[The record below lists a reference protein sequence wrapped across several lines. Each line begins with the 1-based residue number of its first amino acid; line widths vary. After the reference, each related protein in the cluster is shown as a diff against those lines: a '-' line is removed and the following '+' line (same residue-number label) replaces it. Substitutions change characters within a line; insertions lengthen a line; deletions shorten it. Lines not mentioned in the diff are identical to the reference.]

1 MNYKNFNKIKEDAT
15 MNNEFISELDTMYNA
30 YAYDSEVVEFL
41 QWYYSDEDTDSFT
54 SEDAHRFYNI
64 ALECYALKK
73 ENDSIDAFQEYIK
86 RVNSLEVAN

>member
-1 MNYKNFNKIKEDAT
+1 MNTFFKELEKMMESFN
-15 MNNEFISELDTMYNA
+15 
-30 YAYDSEVVEFL
+30 YDREAIEFL

-54 SEDAHRFYNI
+54 SEDAHRFYDI
-64 ALECYALKK
+64 VLECYALKK

>member
-1 MNYKNFNKIKEDAT
+1 MNTFFKELEKMMESFN
-15 MNNEFISELDTMYNA
+15 
-30 YAYDSEVVEFL
+30 YDREAIEFL

-86 RVNSLEVAN
+86 RVNSLEVSK